1 MGISISIDDFGTG
14 YSSLSYLKKFPV
26 DEIKI
31 DILLIKE
38 IVANKEDSIEDSI
51 IVHSIIDLCHNL
63 DLPVVA
69 EGVENEDTWVLLKN
83 FGCDSAQGYYLSRPV
98 PASELDQR
106 WA

>member
-1 MGISISIDDFGTG
+1 LGISISIDDFGTG

-38 IVANKEDSIEDSI
+38 IVANKEDSI

-63 DLPVVA
+63 DLPVGA

-98 PASELDQR
+98 PALELDQR